1 VNTHFFGLTGGLHNS
16 FGLTAGGTYGSSIM
30 VTGFSGPGTAVQ
42 TQDQFLTD
50 NIAGFTN
57 DILKAFY
64 AGVFNPTAPGES
76 VFDVVKTA
84 DGRLGV
90 ISAGV
95 VGAAQQAGLAAES
108 ADQIATRLGSMI
120 VLSGEDDFN
129 GQPITS
135 VNDQLLRV
143 DVNGIKLPNVAT
155 PGVGNTAGLL
165 PDIGLDNQEI
175 GTRLSDHTLLRGVN
189 IKNTSGTGIIHVAF
203 SETDAGE
210 GSAYKLHSME
220 EVFIETSNLNN
231 LWVASCPGA
240 SGCYIGG

>member
-1 VNTHFFGLTGGLHNS
+1 MDLE
-16 FGLTAGGTYGSSIM
+16 
-30 VTGFSGPGTAVQ
+30 Q
-42 TQDQFLTD
+42 QCKTQDQFLTD

-84 DGRLGV
+84 DGRLLN
-90 ISAGV
+90 ISDTASNISTTANSIEGDT
-95 VGAAQQAGLAAES
+95 ES
-108 ADQIATRLGSMI
+108 IDSNLTSLITGI
-120 VLSGEDDFN
+120 GELDFN
-129 GQPITS
+129 GQSITS
-135 VNDQLLRV
+135 ANESLLRV

-165 PDIGLDNQEI
+165 PDIGLDNQET
-175 GTRLSDHTLLRGVN
+175 GTRLSTHTLLRGVN
-189 IKNTSGTGIIHVAF
+189 IKNTSGTGIIHIGF
-203 SETDAGE
+203 SEESVDGPAPIG
-210 GSAYKLHSME
+210 GYQLHSRE

-231 LWVASCPGA
+231 LWVSSCPGA

>member
-1 VNTHFFGLTGGLHNS
+1 MDLE
-16 FGLTAGGTYGSSIM
+16 
-30 VTGFSGPGTAVQ
+30 Q
-42 TQDQFLTD
+42 QCKTQDQFLTD

-90 ISAGV
+90 ITAGV

-108 ADQIATRLGSMI
+108 ADDIAIRLGSMI
-120 VLSGEDDFN
+120 VLADEDDFN
-129 GQPITS
+129 GQPIPS
-135 VNDQLLRV
+135 ANDQLLRV

-165 PDIGLDNQEI
+165 PDIGLDNQET
-175 GTRLSDHTLLRGVN
+175 GTRLSTHTLLRGVN
-189 IKNTSGTGIIHVAF
+189 IKNTSGTGIIHIGF
-203 SETDAGE
+203 SEESVDGPAPIG
-210 GSAYKLHSME
+210 GYQLHSRE

-231 LWVASCPGA
+231 LWVSSCPGA